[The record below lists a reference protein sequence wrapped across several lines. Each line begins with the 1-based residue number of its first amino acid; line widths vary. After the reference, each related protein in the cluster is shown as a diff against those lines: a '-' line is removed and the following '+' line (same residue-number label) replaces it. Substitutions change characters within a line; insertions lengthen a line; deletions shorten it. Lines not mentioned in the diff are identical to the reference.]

1 MFRKIVLILIQSFL
15 VQFGVLLQA
24 LVVFVLLIVFVV
36 ITMTKNPFQTVVL
49 NQLEVMSL
57 LASMIT
63 VYCGIFYIVEVRQT
77 DVESQTSSSQGSK
90 CSFLRA
96 YS

>member
-1 MFRKIVLILIQSFL
+1 MFRKIVVVLIQSFL

-24 LVVFVLLIVFVV
+24 LVVFVLLIVFV
-36 ITMTKNPFQTVVL
+36 IFTMTNHPFQTVVL

-63 VYCGIFYIVEVRQT
+63 VYCGIFFIVEVRQT
-77 DVESQTSSSQGSK
+77 DVETKTSSS
-90 CSFLRA
+90 
-96 YS
+96 

>member
-36 ITMTKNPFQTVVL
+36 ITMTKNPF
-49 NQLEVMSL
+49 
-57 LASMIT
+57 
-63 VYCGIFYIVEVRQT
+63 
-77 DVESQTSSSQGSK
+77 
-90 CSFLRA
+90 
-96 YS
+96 